1 MANNYIGVA
10 WRKTTKDGQ
19 TYLSGVLRDLGG
31 DIQIAI
37 FPNNRKEKDNQPD
50 FNILRSEKNENKPV
64 ANCNDPFGGPE
75 PSSPSQ
81 EQPAEEIKVE
91 DIPF

>member
-10 WRKTTKDGQ
+10 WRKTTKEGK
-19 TYLSGVLRDLGG
+19 TYLSGVLRDLSG

-37 FPNNRKEKDNQPD
+37 FPNNKKEQPNQPD
-50 FNILRSEKNENKPV
+50 FNIVRSEKQKNKPV
-64 ANCNDPFGGPE
+64 ANCNDTFGNTE
-75 PSSPSQ
+75 PSFQSQ
-81 EQPAEEIKVE
+81 EQLAEDIRME